1 MEETIRLCPMRKRPL
16 ESYGVLR
23 RKIRHVHV
31 KDSVREGNGAH
42 AVCIGEGEGQVREIL
57 SALHADGY
65 DGWLSLETHYR
76 LDVSLDDETLRLPG
90 GAAFSAGGAAASAQS
105 MRALAAIIDE
115 VWR

>member
-1 MEETIRLCPMRKRPL
+1 M
-16 ESYGVLR
+16 
-23 RKIRHVHV
+23 HV

-57 SALHADGY
+57 SALHDDGY